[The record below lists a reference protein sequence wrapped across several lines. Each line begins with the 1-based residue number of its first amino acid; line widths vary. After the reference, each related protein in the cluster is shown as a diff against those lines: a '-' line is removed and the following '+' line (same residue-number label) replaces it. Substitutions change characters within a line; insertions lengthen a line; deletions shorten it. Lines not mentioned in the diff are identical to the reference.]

1 MAKPKPQRSRVFIP
15 IPPNWDNLTQEQRD
29 AAVLEMAEALQ
40 RQLGVTNG
48 KVDQRKAVDAVR
60 LTATDDDQQTSVE
73 RREAD

>member
-15 IPPNWDNLTQEQRD
+15 IPSNWDNLTQEQRD
-29 AAVLEMAEALQ
+29 AAVLEIAEALQ

-60 LTATDDDQQTSVE
+60 LTATDDDQQADVE
-73 RREAD
+73 PREAD

>member
-15 IPPNWDNLTQEQRD
+15 IPSNWDNLTQEQRD
-29 AAVLEMAEALQ
+29 AAVLEIAEALQ

>member
-15 IPPNWDNLTQEQRD
+15 IPSNWDNLTQEQRD
-29 AAVLEMAEALQ
+29 AAVLEIAEALQ

-60 LTATDDDQQTSVE
+60 LTATVDDQQTSVE

>member
-15 IPPNWDNLTQEQRD
+15 IPSNWDNLTQEQRD
-29 AAVLEMAEALQ
+29 AAVLEIAEALQ

-60 LTATDDDQQTSVE
+60 LTATDDDQQASVE

>member
-1 MAKPKPQRSRVFIP
+1 
-15 IPPNWDNLTQEQRD
+15 
-29 AAVLEMAEALQ
+29 
-40 RQLGVTNG
+40 VTNG

>member
-15 IPPNWDNLTQEQRD
+15 IPSNWDNLTQEQRD
-29 AAVLEMAEALQ
+29 AAVLEIAEALQ

-48 KVDQRKAVDAVR
+48 KIDQRKAVDAVR

>member
-15 IPPNWDNLTQEQRD
+15 IPPNWDNLPQEQRD

-60 LTATDDDQQTSVE
+60 LTATDDDKQTSVE

>member
-1 MAKPKPQRSRVFIP
+1 VFIP
-15 IPPNWDNLTQEQRD
+15 IPSNWDNLTQEQRD
-29 AAVLEMAEALQ
+29 AAVLEIAEALQ